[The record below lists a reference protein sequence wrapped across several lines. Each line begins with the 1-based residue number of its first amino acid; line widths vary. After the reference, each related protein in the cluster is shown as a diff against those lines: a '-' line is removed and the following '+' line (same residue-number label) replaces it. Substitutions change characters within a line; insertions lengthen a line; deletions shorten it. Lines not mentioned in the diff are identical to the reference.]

1 MNRIHIPIIAL
12 AALFAL
18 AGCAKEIENT
28 LDDRNSTAIELSS
41 VSTDQV
47 TKAVITGTSF
57 TTDEAAAGIGLFLL
71 DNEGKAYGANPA
83 NVKYTFSSDKWSA
96 ASPLRV
102 GNSKGYLYGYYPYSN
117 SVTDITAIP
126 VASSVNGTDWLYAT
140 PVEVTTTNA
149 KSVSLALDHAL
160 ARVSLSFKLDGSYVG
175 DGSLSEISLSG
186 NSVAAS
192 GTLDATDGNITAS
205 ASKFTAGT
213 DLTLSKSAATTLE
226 CLVVP
231 VTGSDTPEFK
241 IACTIDGK
249 AFAKTFTGDIAA
261 LASGKQT
268 TIELTV
274 LNIGIEVDATSING
288 WDENGSQKVIVGGNH
303 TVTINL
309 ADTVGVHDIL
319 TDVYVDGNSTI
330 IRASSCSG
338 EHLKCIMGNGEFCS
352 SQSRTGNLVY
362 TFTISDITEDTSA
375 TIGYA
380 NAVSLSILPS
390 NSAGSVEISGGDLYE
405 GETVSLK
412 ATPNE
417 YYIFVRWK
425 NESGDIICED
435 EKCENVYLTSKD
447 IRAEFWSY
455 LILNGVFSVDGSGK
469 KVRFTGGNLYR
480 DEAGYKT
487 ERNQY
492 DFNSNNYSSTVAH
505 VSHFMWC
512 SSSYNA
518 ACGMYDY
525 SLDGQT
531 TFFADA
537 SSLTVTGIGK
547 SGRALTKD
555 EWSYLFGDNAARRGK
570 YKTGVKICNK
580 KNCVVLMPDNW
591 DGDADDIKDSYNA
604 LEWRSL
610 EIAGAVCLPA
620 AGYRK
625 ADPDYINYAYVQD
638 SDRNGNYWSATTS
651 GDTDANCLSFNGSS
665 INPTGVAGRYW
676 AYAVRLVV
684 DVTE

>member
-1 MNRIHIPIIAL
+1 MIAL

-28 LDDRNSTAIELSS
+28 LDSSNSTAIELSS

-102 GNSKGYLYGYYPYSN
+102 GNSKGYLYGYYPYS
-117 SVTDITAIP
+117 STVTDVKAIP
-126 VASSVNGTDWLYAT
+126 IESSINGTDWLYAT

-149 KSVSLALDHAL
+149 KSISLSLDHAL

-380 NAVSLSILPS
+380 NAVSLTILPS

-417 YYIFVRWK
+417 YYKFMIWK
-425 NESGDIICED
+425 NESGDIICEGD
-435 EKCENVYLTSKD
+435 EYENVLLSSGG
-447 IRAEFWSY
+447 IRAEFGSY
-455 LILNGVFSVDGSGK
+455 LILDGVFSVDGNGK

-480 DEAGYKT
+480 DAEGFKT
-487 ERNQY
+487 ELNQY
-492 DFNSNNYSSTVAH
+492 DFNAAQYTSPYAHISHFLWCNSSTHATDL
-505 VSHFMWC
+505 
-512 SSSYNA
+512 Y
-518 ACGMYDY
+518 YDDD
-525 SLDGQT
+525 LLNGQT
-531 TFFADA
+531 SFFTE
-537 SSLTVTGIGK
+537 SESLNIAGIGK
-547 SGRALTKD
+547 NKCRTLTKD

-570 YKTGVKICNK
+570 YKSGVTVCNK

-591 DGDADDIKDSYNA
+591 DGDADDIKGSYGA
-604 LEWRSL
+604 LEWKRL
-610 EIAGAVCLPA
+610 ELAGAVCLPA
-620 AGYRK
+620 AGYRETYHEPTVIK
-625 ADPDYINYAYVQD
+625 SADDA
-638 SDRNGNYWSATTS
+638 GFYWSATMK
-651 GDTDANCLSFNGSS
+651 DNYDAYCLKFTGGS
-665 INPTGVAGRYW
+665 IEAGFDGRDR
-676 AYAVRLVV
+676 AFAVRLVTE
-684 DVTE
+684 VTE